1 MPDALQDPRLRQL
14 LLEADRALG
23 ELRQPGP
30 DGRSAREV
38 MQHLDALHRDIGR
51 RTHDLWMQA
60 ASDMSDSMD
69 ELTDLESLDGEEAL
83 APVPVMPVSGPL
95 PDGLWVDRLQDLL
108 ALLDAPTEDTD
119 AVALALEA
127 SRVQWATVGL
137 NATWAHFPQPIQV
150 ALLGLLSARCR
161 WLSEHLAV
169 DLGPGIALDRLRSH
183 CAQTGLATVV
193 ALVPD
198 SEPESGTWRGD
209 ALHWWD
215 MLTAGLTG

>member
-1 MPDALQDPRLRQL
+1 MPDTLHDPRLRQL
-14 LLEADRALG
+14 LREADRALN
-23 ELRQPGP
+23 ELRHPQPG
-30 DGRSAREV
+30 GRGAKEI
-38 MQHLDALHRDIGR
+38 MAALDILHKDIGR
-51 RTHDLWMQA
+51 RTHDLWQQA
-60 ASDMSDSMD
+60 ASEVADSFD
-69 ELTDLESLDGEEAL
+69 ELTDLEDFEPATEDLQMLSVA
-83 APVPVMPVSGPL
+83 PL
-95 PDGLWVDRLQDLL
+95 PPEAPDLWVDRLQDLL

-137 NATWAHFPQPIQV
+137 TAAWAHFPQPIQV

-161 WLSEHLAV
+161 WLCEHLAV
-169 DLGPGIALDRLRSH
+169 ALGPEKALDRLRVHRSE
-183 CAQTGLATVV
+183 TGLAMVI
-193 ALVPD
+193 ALQPD